1 MQPAHLVLIRR
12 WWRTLLLATVVAG
25 ATTALLTFQLP
36 ATYEAQTK
44 ILVGPISADINIL
57 RGSSELSQTYAELAS
72 SQPVLEVVVDEL
84 DLGYPWQELQ
94 ADMTVQADTTTRV
107 ITIRAPA
114 TDPEDAAAIVTA
126 IAEQLIEIEGPGD
139 LTPEGELT
147 IIEPALPPLEPSG
160 QGRAQVTL
168 LGAGAGFLAAM
179 LIIVVVEFLTD
190 AIRDRYDLPPA
201 AQRRLLGV
209 ISLHGVG
216 RAIGPDRLFVGK
228 GVADSDAAVSYQVLA
243 GQVTPEDGEA
253 LPALVVLGVGRADG
267 GGEAAV
273 NLAVALTAIRSR
285 VRLIDA
291 NPFQPEVGAILGHNF
306 TPDVLNLAQYDFSTK
321 RATRRTIIRGGQR
334 SASQGPDSAAGR
346 RLRARLRAN
355 TDAVV
360 IHAPPLEQSAAALVW
375 SQYADT
381 TILVAQVDRT
391 SRRSLARA
399 VEDISR
405 NDGTTLSIVLRER
418 GESWARQSGAPKSP
432 TRAPSPGV
440 RRRPWW
446 RRLWPRR

>member
-1 MQPAHLVLIRR
+1 M
-12 WWRTLLLATVVAG
+12 LATVVAG
-25 ATTALLTFQLP
+25 SVAFLLATQLP

-44 ILVGPISADINIL
+44 ILVGPISAELNVL
-57 RGSSELSQTYAELAS
+57 RGAGELSQTYAELAS
-72 SQPVLEVVVDEL
+72 SQPVLEPVLDEL
-84 DLGYPWQELQ
+84 GVGYPWQDLQ
-94 ADMTVQADTTTRV
+94 AAMTVQADTATRV

-114 TDPEDAAAIVTA
+114 TDPEDAAELVTA
-126 IAEQLIEIEGPGD
+126 IARRLIELEGPGE

-147 IIEPALPPLEPSG
+147 VIEPALPPLEPSG

-179 LIIVVVEFLTD
+179 LIVVVVEFLTD

-201 AQRRLLGV
+201 AERRLFGV

-216 RAIGPDRLFVGK
+216 RATGPDRLFVGK

-243 GQVTPEDGEA
+243 DQVVPDDDSA
-253 LPALVVLGVGRADG
+253 PPALVVLGVGRADG
-267 GGEAAV
+267 GGEAAA
-273 NLAVALTAIRSR
+273 NLAVALTAIRPR

-291 NPFQPEVGAILGHNF
+291 NPFEREVGAILGYNF
-306 TPDVLNLAQYDFSTK
+306 TPDALNLAQYDFSSK
-321 RATRRTIIRGGQR
+321 RATRQTILRGGQR
-334 SASQGPDSAAGR
+334 DAAQGPDSTRGR
-346 RLRARLRAN
+346 RLLTRMRAN
-355 TDAVV
+355 TDALI

-375 SQYADT
+375 SQYVDR

-405 NDGTTLSIVLRER
+405 NDSTSLGIVLRER
-418 GESWARQSGAPKSP
+418 AESWSRQSGGRPPARVPRAAR
-432 TRAPSPGV
+432 TRRSL
-440 RRRPWW
+440 W
-446 RRLWPRR
+446 RRLLRRQ

>member
-1 MQPAHLVLIRR
+1 MQPPHLVLIRR
-12 WWRTLLLATVVAG
+12 WWRTLVLATMVAG
-25 ATTALLTFQLP
+25 ATAFVLAVQLP
-36 ATYEAQTK
+36 ETYEAQTK
-44 ILVGPISADINIL
+44 ILVGPISAEINTL
-57 RGSSELSQTYAELAS
+57 RGASELTQTYAELAS
-72 SQPVLEVVVDEL
+72 SQPVLEPVVDEL

-94 ADMTVQADTTTRV
+94 AEMTVQADGTTRV

-114 TDPEDAAAIVTA
+114 TDPGDAAAVVTA
-126 IAEQLIEIEGPGD
+126 IADRLIEIAGPGD
-139 LTPEGELT
+139 LTPEGEMT
-147 IIEPALPPLEPSG
+147 VIEPALPPLEPSG

-201 AQRRLLGV
+201 AQRRLFGV

-216 RAIGPDRLFVGK
+216 RATGPDRLFVGK

-243 GQVTPEDGEA
+243 GQVLPEDDA
-253 LPALVVLGVGRADG
+253 AQPALVVLGVGRADG
-267 GGEAAV
+267 GGEAAA
-273 NLAVALTAIRSR
+273 NLAVALTAVRAR

-291 NPFQPEVGAILGHNF
+291 NQFQPEVGAILGYNF
-306 TPDVLNLAQYDFSTK
+306 TPDALNLAQYDFSSK
-321 RATRRTIIRGGQR
+321 RATRQTIIRGGQR
-334 SASQGPDSAAGR
+334 DAAQGPDSARGR
-346 RLRARLRAN
+346 RLLTRLRAN
-355 TDAVV
+355 TDALV

-375 SQYADT
+375 SQFADT

-405 NDGTTLSIVLRER
+405 NAAITLGIVLRER
-418 GESWARQSGAPKSP
+418 AESWSRPSGGRSSSRVPRAAG
-432 TRAPSPGV
+432 TRRSL
-440 RRRPWW
+440 W
-446 RRLWPRR
+446 RRLLRRR